1 MLLKEEN
8 EIILDIDERAVLV
21 AFNDDKGDIDIK
33 YSMNELAELTRAA
46 DVYVCESVIQNKKT
60 IDPAF
65 YIGKGKVQEIKELVE
80 FHRANVV
87 IFNDELSG
95 SQIRN
100 LEGEM
105 ECKVIDRTAL
115 ILDIFIKRAKT
126 KESKLQIEL
135 AQLRYRLPR
144 LRGMGNSLSR
154 TGSGVGARGPGEQ
167 KLEIDRRRIDERIS
181 DIGTQLKEVQKNRET
196 QRSQRSKNEVPV
208 VALVGYTNAGK
219 STVMNKLLKMTAP
232 EDVEKQVFEKDMLFA
247 TLDTSHRRIK
257 FPDNKEFILVD
268 TIGFVSKLPH
278 ALVQAFKATLEEVTE
293 ADLLIHVVDST
304 NSDYHNQIKITE
316 KVLSELGVTNKETIF
331 AVNKIDLLT
340 SEQLSNLPDEE
351 NSLKV
356 SAVTGLGIDTL
367 IEKIKSSIY
376 KDVRLVKMLI
386 PFNDGAAYSDLC
398 DNSSV
403 ISTEYVNE
411 GTEIKVEVSDKEF
424 NKYSKY
430 IID

>member
-1 MLLKEEN
+1 MLVTDSN
-8 EIILDIDERAVLV
+8 EIIVDIDERAVLV
-21 AFNDDKGDIDIK
+21 GFNDEKGDIDID
-33 YSMNELAELTRAA
+33 YSMDELAELTRAA
-46 DVYVCESVIQNKKT
+46 NVYVCASIIQNKKT
-60 IDPAF
+60 VDPAF
-65 YIGKGKVQEIKELVE
+65 YIGKGKVEEVKALVE
-80 FHRANVV
+80 FHIANVV
-87 IFNDELSG
+87 VFNDELSG

-100 LEGEM
+100 LESEL

-115 ILDIFIKRAKT
+115 ILDIFIKRART

-135 AQLRYRLPR
+135 AQLKYRLPR
-144 LRGMGNSLSR
+144 LRGMGSALSR

-167 KLEIDRRRIDERIS
+167 KLELDRRKIDDRIS
-181 DIGTQLKEVQKNRET
+181 DIRGQLKEVQKNRET

-232 EDVEKQVFEKDMLFA
+232 EDVEKQVFEKNMLFA
-247 TLDTSHRRIK
+247 TLDTSHRKIQ
-257 FPDNKEFILVD
+257 FSDNKEFILVD

-316 KVLSELGVTNKETIF
+316 KVLGELGVTDKETIF
-331 AVNKIDLLT
+331 ALNKTDLL
-340 SEQLSNLPDEE
+340 SEEDLYVIPEEE
-351 NSLKV
+351 NTIKV
-356 SAVTGLGIDTL
+356 SALTGAGIDSL
-367 IEKIKSSIY
+367 IERIKTTIY
-376 KDVRLVKMLI
+376 SDIRLVNMLI

-398 DNSSV
+398 DSSNV

-411 GTEIKVEVSDKEF
+411 GTQIEVEVSNKEY

-430 IID
+430 IVE

>member
-1 MLLKEEN
+1 MLLTEDN
-8 EIILDIDERAVLV
+8 EIVEELNERAIIVG
-21 AFNDDKGDIDIK
+21 FNDDRGDIDIK
-33 YSMNELAELTRAA
+33 YSMAELGELTRAA

-65 YIGKGKVQEIKELVE
+65 YIGKGKVQEIKALAE
-80 FHRANVV
+80 FHMANVV

-144 LRGMGNSLSR
+144 LRGLGKSLSR

-167 KLEIDRRRIDERIS
+167 KLEIDRRRIDDRIS
-181 DIGTQLKEVQKNRET
+181 DIRDQLNEVQKNRET
-196 QRSQRSKNEVPV
+196 QRAQRSKNEVPV

-232 EDVEKQVFEKDMLFA
+232 EDIEKQVFEKDMLFA
-247 TLDTSHRRIK
+247 TLDTSHRRIR
-257 FPDNKEFILVD
+257 FQDNKEFILVD

-331 AVNKIDLLT
+331 AVNKTDLLT
-340 SEQLSNLPDEE
+340 PEEFNNLPDEK

-356 SAVTGLGIDTL
+356 SAVTGFGIDSL
-367 IEKIKSSIY
+367 IKRIKTTIY
-376 KDVRLVKMLI
+376 SDIRLVKMLI
-386 PFNDGAAYSDLC
+386 PFSDGAAYSDIC
-398 DNSSV
+398 DNSTV
-403 ISTEYVNE
+403 LATEYVAE
-411 GTEIKVEVSDKEF
+411 GTEIEAEVSEREF

-430 IID
+430 IVE

>member
-1 MLLKEEN
+1 MLVTEDNK
-8 EIILDIDERAVLV
+8 IIDDIDERAVLV
-21 AFNDDKGDIDIK
+21 GFNDEKGEIDIA
-33 YSMNELAELTRAA
+33 YSMDELAELTRAA
-46 DVYVCESVIQNKKT
+46 NVFVCDSIIQNKKT
-60 IDPAF
+60 VDPAF
-65 YIGKGKVQEIKELVE
+65 YIGKGKVEEVKALVE
-80 FHRANVV
+80 FHMANVV
-87 IFNDELSG
+87 VFNDELSG

-100 LEGEM
+100 LEGEL

-144 LRGMGNSLSR
+144 LRGMGSSLSR

-167 KLEIDRRRIDERIS
+167 KLELDRRKIDDRIS
-181 DIGTQLKEVQKNRET
+181 DIRSQLKEVQKNRET

-232 EDVEKQVFEKDMLFA
+232 EEVEKQVFEKDMLFA
-247 TLDTSHRRIK
+247 TLDTYHRRIQ

-304 NSDYHNQIKITE
+304 NSDYHNQIKITD
-316 KVLSELGVTNKETIF
+316 KVLGELGVTDKETIF
-331 AVNKIDLLT
+331 ALNKTDLL
-340 SEQLSNLPDEE
+340 SAEDLYVIPEE
-351 NSLKV
+351 DNTLKV
-356 SAVTGLGIDTL
+356 SAVTGFGIDSL
-367 IEKIKSSIY
+367 IDRIKSTIY
-376 KDVRLVKMLI
+376 SDVRLVKMLI
-386 PFNDGAAYSDLC
+386 PFSDGASYSDLC
-398 DNSSV
+398 DNSNV

-411 GTEIKVEVSDKEF
+411 GTQIEVEVSDREY

-430 IID
+430 IVE